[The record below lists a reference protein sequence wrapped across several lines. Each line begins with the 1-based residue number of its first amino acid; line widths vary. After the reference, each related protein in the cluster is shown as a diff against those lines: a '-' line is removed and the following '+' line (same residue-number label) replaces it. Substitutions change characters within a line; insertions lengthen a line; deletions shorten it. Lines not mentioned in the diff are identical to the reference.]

1 VEKRATASV
10 VGLVGQVDGLGP
22 AGLRGGA
29 SFLLEAPRGKFWL
42 SIESG
47 APCLPEGSSWQELLT
62 ARRQRCT
69 AQ

>member
-29 SFLLEAPRGKFWL
+29 SFLLEAPRGNASPK
-42 SIESG
+42 
-47 APCLPEGSSWQELLT
+47 APRGKSC
-62 ARRQRCT
+62 
-69 AQ
+69 